1 MDSGQ
6 NSPTIQPD
14 KRRKVASVFRE
25 DDEEEVEKMTEVKR
39 RKLAP
44 TKEIKSAEER
54 KTLVRALIERIPT
67 DRGALFAYPISWEWL
82 DQSVDLMDN
91 RIIPWIKK
99 KLTEIIGDEEP
110 TLVEFVST
118 RLKSKT
124 KPEYIL
130 QEIKV
135 ALEDEADMFV
145 VKLWRLLIYE
155 TEARKEGITQ

>member
-1 MDSGQ
+1 
-6 NSPTIQPD
+6 
-14 KRRKVASVFRE
+14 
-25 DDEEEVEKMTEVKR
+25 
-39 RKLAP
+39 
-44 TKEIKSAEER
+44 
-54 KTLVRALIERIPT
+54 
-67 DRGALFAYPISWEWL
+67 
-82 DQSVDLMDN
+82 MDN

-110 TLVEFVST
+110 TLVDFVST
-118 RLKSKT
+118 RLKAKT

-135 ALEDEADMFV
+135 ALGKFTFNLLTNHKQMNFIEEEADMFV